1 MPSTAAQNMI
11 NIATIAEDQM
21 ALDKANGTFEAN
33 NRIDKY
39 YGWQSGF
46 TLKPAGMDGNP
57 ELFAARLRDAFPM
70 ANNLR
75 MAFNE
80 HCFDAQGNL
89 NPEYARFLVAAAAE
103 GFAFTFVYAGG
114 DAQAYT
120 GAQGLTGAA
129 LANDIFA
136 KLSGAV
142 KAGMEE
148 GWSKMMGWL
157 DAHPTVSDAVY
168 GLEIVNEP
176 ATYRRGEEAFG
187 GDAAHRF
194 KELYARHMEDLA
206 ETLMARDPDAKILV
220 EGWGYSGT
228 FDDLALGNVGGR
240 SVLDHIRSVVGDK
253 LVWSAHLY
261 PGWAGIGPE
270 LTAEE
275 TRGKLEELYRVLG
288 SDAVLITETNAS
300 GSASDNP
307 ADADAEVY
315 RFVRHA
321 YEWFAERGIGVG
333 WFPAVEFGASNF
345 VVIDRGGALRYLHQS
360 ALAHGMNAFSL
371 DEADPAHAGAE
382 VLVSELVRGRVR
394 NQSWESVGQTFDA
407 TDGMAF
413 AFGHGG
419 KDRITGRETANDL
432 LYGGADNDML
442 WGLGNDDHLFGQG
455 GADYLRGGLGVDH
468 LFGGDGADSLD
479 GGGGAGVDGD
489 HLTGGRGADRFTIGA
504 GKTVVAD
511 FRASEG
517 DTVLWEGVYQTVAQL
532 AAQGVRGNIQGAS
545 SANDLIIARPTG
557 DVVFLDF
564 FRLNAR
570 ELFGAKAVEVNGT
583 SAGESIHVK
592 FADAQGN
599 RVGQG
604 SDTVRGE
611 GGNDKIDAAGGDD
624 HLWGHA
630 GNDSVLGGAGNDRL
644 FGGLGN
650 DTLRGGLGND
660 SLIADQGSDLLYGE
674 DGADTLVS
682 GTLSTQMWGGAG
694 SDTLRTQALGT
705 AVHTVAGGVGVDT
718 FVFERLVAGD
728 GNSRTVITDFQ
739 LGVDRFV
746 RAAVPTAAALDA
758 ATVAQS
764 GAHTLVTFDTGD
776 TVLLHNTNAVQFMD
790 VYG

>member
-1 MPSTAAQNMI
+1 MPSTAGQNMI
-11 NIATIAEDQM
+11 NVATIAEDQM
-21 ALDKANGTFEAN
+21 AIDKANGTFEAN

-39 YGWQSGF
+39 YGWQSDF

-80 HCFDAQGNL
+80 HCFDGEGNL

-120 GAQGLTGAA
+120 GASGLTGSA

-136 KLSGAV
+136 KLSGSV
-142 KAGMEE
+142 QAGMEE
-148 GWSKMMGWL
+148 GWSRMLDWL

-194 KELYARHMEDLA
+194 KELYARHMEGLA
-206 ETLMARDPDAKILV
+206 ETLMERAPDAQILV

-261 PGWAGIGPE
+261 PGWAGVGPE
-270 LTAEE
+270 LTVEE

-288 SDAVLITETNAS
+288 SDAVLVTETNAS

-371 DEADPAHAGAE
+371 DEEDPAHAGAE
-382 VLVSELVRGRVR
+382 VLVSELVQGKVR
-394 NQSWESVGQTFDA
+394 NQSWESVGQTFDV

-432 LYGGADNDML
+432 LYGGAGNDTL

-455 GADYLRGGLGVDH
+455 GADNLRGGLGVDH

-489 HLTGGRGADRFTIGA
+489 HLTGGRGADRFTVGEGCTVITDHRA
-504 GKTVVAD
+504 GQ
-511 FRASEG
+511 G
-517 DTVLWEGVYQTVAQL
+517 DTVLWNGVVVGVNQL
-532 AAQGVRGNIQGAS
+532 SAQGVRANVQGTAT
-545 SANDLIIARPTG
+545 ANDLVIARPGG

-564 FRLNAR
+564 FRFNAR
-570 ELFGAKAVEVNGT
+570 ELFGAQAVEVNGT
-583 SAGESIHVK
+583 SASESITGRFV
-592 FADAQGN
+592 DAQGN
-599 RVGQG
+599 RVGEG

-611 GGNDKIDAAGGDD
+611 GGHDTIDAMGGDD

-630 GNDSVLGGAGNDRL
+630 GNDSVVGGAGHDRL

-650 DTLRGGLGND
+650 DTLLGGLGND
-660 SLIADQGSDLLYGE
+660 SLYADQGADRLFGE
-674 DGADTLVS
+674 DGADLLVS
-682 GTLSTQMWGGAG
+682 GTLGTQMWGGAG
-694 SDTLRTQALGT
+694 NDTLRLIAIKGV
-705 AVHTVAGGVGVDT
+705 VHTASGGAGADR
-718 FVFERLVAGD
+718 FVFEGLHRGD
-728 GNSRTVITDFQ
+728 GNSRTVVTDFE

-746 RAAVPTAAALDA
+746 RAGVAEAAALDM

-776 TVLLHNTNAVQFMD
+776 TVLLHNTSATQFEAL
-790 VYG
+790 YG